1 MAIELAN
8 LQRRVPIPR
17 RRILRT
23 ARTTLRDLGRPGAGV
38 HLTFVDDAQI
48 RRLNARYLRHRRPTD
63 VLAFP
68 LEGPGPSGLWG
79 EIVISAETAR
89 RQAVRL
95 GIPVGLELDLL
106 VVHGLLHLAGY
117 DDGEPREARLMHER
131 EREILERAPGTRA
144 PGAGGPTARL
154 WRGLLPD

>member
-1 MAIELAN
+1 MSVELRN
-8 LQRRVPIPR
+8 LQRRVRVAP
-17 RRILRT
+17 RRILKT
-23 ARTTLRDLGRPGAGV
+23 ARTALRDLGRPGAGA
-38 HLTFVDDAQI
+38 HLTVVDDALI
-48 RRLNARYLRHRRPTD
+48 RHLNARYLRHRRPTD

-95 GIPVGLELDLL
+95 RIPVGLELDLL

-131 EREILERAPGTRA
+131 EREILERAPATRA
-144 PGAGGPTARL
+144 RGAGGLTARL
-154 WRGLLPD
+154 WRGLLSD

>member
-1 MAIELAN
+1 MAVELRN
-8 LQRRVPIPR
+8 LQRGVRIAP
-17 RRILRT
+17 RRILKT
-23 ARTTLRDLGRPGAGV
+23 ARTALRDLGRPGAGV
-38 HLTFVDDAQI
+38 HLTFVDDRLI
-48 RRLNARYLRHRRPTD
+48 RHLNARYLRHRRPTD

-95 GIPVGLELDLL
+95 RIPVGLELDLL

-117 DDGEPREARLMHER
+117 DDGQPREARLMHER
-131 EREILERAPGTRA
+131 EREILERAQNSRPR
-144 PGAGGPTARL
+144 GAGGLTARL

>member
-1 MAIELAN
+1 MAVELAN
-8 LQRRVPIPR
+8 LQRRVSIPR

-23 ARTTLRDLGRPGAGV
+23 ARRALRDLGRPGAGV
-38 HLTFVDDAQI
+38 HLTFVDDARI

-68 LEGPGPSGLWG
+68 LEAPGPSGLWG
-79 EIVISAETAR
+79 EVVVSAETAR

-95 GIPVGLELDLL
+95 GVPVGLELDLL

-117 DDGEPREARLMHER
+117 DDGDPREARLMHQR
-131 EREILERAPGTRA
+131 EREILEKTAPGL
-144 PGAGGPTARL
+144 PARL
-154 WRGLLPD
+154 WQGLLPD